1 VGFVLIKEGMPWPPP
16 GHWGLR
22 TYWQSHRAH
31 WSGDL
36 KALKAYTPA
45 TAPGGYWARMAAK
58 PNERQVHVPIAA
70 DIARTAADLV
80 AGDTPHIDWE
90 DQQVEATEPVEDE
103 EAPKPKKSPVQET
116 WDAIAQRIGFAN
128 KLLEGVETGSAISG
142 WYLKPA
148 WDDRL
153 GKRPLLTVVP
163 ADQAL
168 PTFLFGELLSVT
180 FVTELAP
187 PANWLQRRESTQVW
201 RWLEHHEPGQI
212 RHELWLGTK
221 ERVGNLRPLADHP
234 MTKGFQAVIP
244 TSDIKPGLLVEFV
257 PNDLPNP
264 LDATVPTGRSDLQG
278 LETLL
283 DALDEAMASWM
294 RDIELAKA
302 RILVSDEMLTP
313 VSKSGGGFF
322 SGIAGALGKSTT
334 TPAKAFDV
342 DAKVFVPL
350 NMPVEDGDG
359 KPAPIQLI
367 QPLIRFEEHERTVL
381 QLIEQIISRAGYAPQ
396 SFGMHV
402 EGQLSGTAMRR
413 RAEKSYRTRDRKRRY
428 LRPALESIAYT
439 LMLLNKVLNPDAPKP
454 DKVPTLVWREADQAD
469 PLEMAQVIELLTR
482 ARAASREVR
491 VRQAHPEWDDT
502 QVREEVARLAK
513 EDEELNALSPLLGPS
528 EDDHPEDDPS
538 PKPDED

>member
-1 VGFVLIKEGMPWPPP
+1 MLIKEGSAWPPP
-16 GHWGLR
+16 GHWTLR
-22 TYWQSHRAH
+22 TYWQSHRAW

-36 KALKAYTPA
+36 KALKAYTPL
-45 TAPGGYWARMAAK
+45 TAPGGYWARMRNK
-58 PNERQVHVPIAA
+58 PGSREIHVPIAA

-90 DQQVEATEPVEDE
+90 DQQATAAEPADGETP
-103 EAPKPKKSPVQET
+103 AKPKKSPVQET

-153 GKRPLLTVVP
+153 GNRPLLTVVP

-180 FVTELAP
+180 FVTELAA
-187 PANWLQRRESTQVW
+187 PADWSQRRESTQVW

-212 RHELWLGTK
+212 RHELWLGTS
-221 ERVGNLRPLADHP
+221 ERVGSLRPLADHP
-234 MTKGFQAVIP
+234 MTAKFQSVIP
-244 TSDIKPGLLVEFV
+244 TTDIKPGLLVEFV

-264 LDATVPTGRSDLQG
+264 LDTTVPTGRSDLQG
-278 LETLL
+278 VETLL

-294 RDIELAKA
+294 RDIKLAAA
-302 RILVSDEMLTP
+302 RILASDEMLTP
-313 VSKSGGGFF
+313 IRQTSSGLF
-322 SGIAGALGKSTT
+322 SGLGGMFGRGNT

-342 DAKVFVPL
+342 DNEVFTPL
-350 NMPVEDGDG
+350 NMPADDEG

-367 QPLIRFEEHERTVL
+367 QPEIRFEAHERTVL

-396 SFGMHV
+396 TFGMHV

-439 LMLLNKVLNPDAPKP
+439 LMLLNKVLNNDAPKP
-454 DKVPTLVWREADQAD
+454 DKMPTLVWREADQAD

-502 QVREEVARLAK
+502 QVAEEVARLAK
-513 EDEELNALSPLLGPS
+513 EDEELNALSPLLGPN
-528 EDDHPEDDPS
+528 EDDHPEDAPQ
-538 PKPDED
+538 PKPVEE